1 MRKSKSFMSGSWAV
15 TPDSYCQWVRAS
27 RLLSL
32 LLLLQN
38 RGLMSATR
46 LAAELGVTA
55 RTVYRDVEALAAAG
69 VPIYA
74 EPGPAGGYRLMD
86 GFRTRLTGLTAGEAG
101 SLFLTG
107 LPQPAA
113 ELGLGA
119 QVAAAELKLMA
130 ALPTPYREASL
141 RIRQR
146 FHLDAPG
153 WYRDADP
160 VPHLLAAAEAL
171 WQDQP
176 VEVRYRRW
184 SPAPAVVTRRLDP
197 LGLVLKA
204 GVWYLVAARE
214 TDVRTY
220 RISSIVAL
228 RAVPGTVT
236 RPDGFDLAEFWR
248 AHVERYERADD
259 TAAAVVRLSPRGLA
273 MLPEVLGPK
282 ATRRALRTLEPADP
296 DGWRRATIPMESV
309 PHAATGLL
317 RLGAD
322 AQVLA
327 PAELVE
333 HLSATV
339 HAMGHLYGVIHPT
352 PLSDTPAPLPPVAL
366 VDHPNRT

>member
-1 MRKSKSFMSGSWAV
+1 V
-15 TPDSYCQWVRAS
+15 
-27 RLLSL
+27 SL

-38 RGLMSATR
+38 RGRMSASR

-74 EPGPAGGYRLMD
+74 EPGPSGGYQLVD
-86 GFRTRLTGLTAGEAG
+86 GYRTRLTGLTADEAE

-119 QVAAAELKLMA
+119 QVAAAELKLTA
-130 ALPTPYREASL
+130 ALPTPYRDAST

-153 WYRDADP
+153 WYREADP
-160 VPHLLAAAEAL
+160 VPQLLAAAEAL
-171 WQDQP
+171 WRDQV

-184 SPAPAVVTRRLDP
+184 SPRPGVVTRRLHP

-204 GVWYLVAARE
+204 GVWYLVASG
-214 TDVRTY
+214 RTY
-220 RISSIVAL
+220 RVTNIEAL
-228 RAVPGTVT
+228 TPLDETFT
-236 RPDGFDLAEFWR
+236 RPAGFDLAEFWR
-248 AHVERYERADD
+248 EHVERYEEADLD
-259 TAAAVVRLSPRGLA
+259 GTAVVRLSPAGLA
-273 MLPEVLGPK
+273 ALPDILGPK
-282 ATRRALRTLEPADP
+282 AARLVSRTLEPADA
-296 DGWRRATIPMESV
+296 DGWQRAAVPLENV
-309 PHAATGLL
+309 PHAAAGLL

-327 PAELVE
+327 PPELVA
-333 HLSATV
+333 HMGKTIQ
-339 HAMGHLYGVIHPT
+339 AMARLY
-352 PLSDTPAPLPPVAL
+352 PAQS
-366 VDHPNRT
+366 RK

>member
-1 MRKSKSFMSGSWAV
+1 M
-15 TPDSYCQWVRAS
+15 
-27 RLLSL
+27 SL

-38 RGLMSATR
+38 RGRMSASR

-74 EPGPAGGYRLMD
+74 EPGPSGGYQLMD
-86 GFRTRLTGLTAGEAG
+86 GYRTRLTGLTADEAE

-119 QVAAAELKLMA
+119 QVAAAELKLTA
-130 ALPTPYREASL
+130 ALPTPYRDAST

-153 WYRDADP
+153 WYREADP
-160 VPHLLAAAEAL
+160 VPQLLAAADAL
-171 WQDQP
+171 WRDQV

-184 SPAPAVVTRRLDP
+184 SPRPGVVTRRLHP

-204 GVWYLVAARE
+204 GVWYLVASG
-214 TDVRTY
+214 RTY
-220 RISSIVAL
+220 RVTNIEAL
-228 RAVPGTVT
+228 TPLEETFT
-236 RPDGFDLAEFWR
+236 RPAGFDLAEFWR
-248 AHVERYERADD
+248 EHVERYERADID
-259 TAAAVVRLSPRGLA
+259 ETAVVRLSPAGIA
-273 MLPEVLGPK
+273 ALPDILGPK
-282 ATRRALRTLEPADP
+282 AARLVSRTLEPADA
-296 DGWRRATIPMESV
+296 DGWQRATVPLESV
-309 PHAATGLL
+309 PHAAAGLL

-327 PAELVE
+327 PPELVA
-333 HLSATV
+333 HMGKTIR
-339 HAMGHLYGVIHPT
+339 AMARLY
-352 PLSDTPAPLPPVAL
+352 
-366 VDHPNRT
+366 